1 MSHFWTELMHKNGVK
16 LLRSTTFHPQING
29 QIEVVNR
36 SIEAYLRC
44 LFRDTPCKWTEYLPL
59 ALLWYDTKCHTT
71 IQLTPFEAIYDYPP
85 SITIVIQNTN
95 SLIEAIA
102 YTMKTRDEI
111 NQLLQ
116 ENLVKAQQRMKFY
129 VDLKRT
135 DKQYKFKD

>member
-1 MSHFWTELMHKNGVK
+1 
-16 LLRSTTFHPQING
+16 
-29 QIEVVNR
+29 
-36 SIEAYLRC
+36 
-44 LFRDTPCKWTEYLPL
+44 
-59 ALLWYDTKCHTT
+59 
-71 IQLTPFEAIYDYPP
+71 LTPFEAIYDYPP